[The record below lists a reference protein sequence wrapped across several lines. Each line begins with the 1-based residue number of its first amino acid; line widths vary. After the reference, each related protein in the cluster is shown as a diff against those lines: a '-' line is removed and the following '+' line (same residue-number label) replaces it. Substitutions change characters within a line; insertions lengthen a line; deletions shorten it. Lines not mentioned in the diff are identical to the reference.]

1 VKIILSLFLLVG
13 LMSAKAYSKTYV
25 VGVENIEYYPN
36 YNTTKGKYSASAGK
50 EILDAFA
57 KHAGIKLKYKP
68 YPVARLFKTMFKKK
82 NKLDFKF
89 PDHPYWK
96 GDLKH
101 KFCKS
106 RGFKPTDN
114 GALNKLDPKCVV
126 FSDYA
131 FQYIDGVMVK
141 KENLGKGVKAIKKLG
156 FIRGFTAWDYYKQI
170 YVDKTIKGVEAN
182 NFQGLLK
189 QINKNRISGGYMSI
203 SGGQHGLS
211 QIGLTGKVVYDP
223 SLPHTESGYGMSTWK
238 HPDVIAK
245 FNQFLK
251 DKKDELDVI
260 RKKYGVYGLY
270 KKK

>member
-1 VKIILSLFLLVG
+1 MKIILGLIIMGLLS
-13 LMSAKAYSKTYV
+13 SASYSKTYV

-57 KHAGIKLKYKP
+57 KHAGITFKYKP
-68 YPVARLFKTMFKKK
+68 YPVARLFKTMFKTK

-101 KFCKS
+101 AFCKK
-106 RGFKPTDN
+106 RGIKLTDN
-114 GALNKLDPKCVV
+114 GALNKIDPKCIT
-126 FSDYA
+126 FSHYA

-170 YVDKTIKGVEAN
+170 YVDKTIKGIEAN
-182 NFQGLLK
+182 DFQGLLK
-189 QINKNRISGGYMSI
+189 QISKGRISGGYMSI
-203 SGGQHGLS
+203 TGGRHGLGL
-211 QIGLTGKVVYDP
+211 IGLKGQVVYDP
-223 SLPHTESGYGMSTWK
+223 SLPKTESGYGLSTWK
-238 HPDVIAK
+238 HPGVIAQ
-245 FNQFLK
+245 FNKFLK
-251 DKKDELDVI
+251 EKKNELDAI
-260 RKKYGVYGLY
+260 RKKYGVYHLY
-270 KKK
+270 QKK